1 MNLRN
6 KKKLIARTLGVG
18 IDRIKITSGE
28 EIKEAIT
35 KQDIRDLVNGGLI
48 IIKDIRGVKG
58 KHRKSTR
65 KGLGSRKLTVRKD
78 NYLSTIRKLREHI
91 KNLKT
96 KGKIS
101 KEEHY
106 KFGNKIKSRMFK
118 DLSHLKQEIGMIK

>member
-6 KKKLIARTLGVG
+6 KKKLIARTFGVG

-35 KQDIRDLVNGGLI
+35 KQDIKDLVNQGLI
-48 IIKDIRGVKG
+48 IIKDKKGVRGRNK
-58 KHRKSTR
+58 KKTR
-65 KGLGSRKLTVRKD
+65 KGAGSRKFTVKKD
-78 NYLSTIRKLREHI
+78 NYLIITRKLRGYI
-91 KNLKT
+91 KNLKK

-106 KFGNKIKSRMFK
+106 KFGKKIKSRIFK
-118 DLSHLKQEIGMIK
+118 DLSHLKQEIRMIK